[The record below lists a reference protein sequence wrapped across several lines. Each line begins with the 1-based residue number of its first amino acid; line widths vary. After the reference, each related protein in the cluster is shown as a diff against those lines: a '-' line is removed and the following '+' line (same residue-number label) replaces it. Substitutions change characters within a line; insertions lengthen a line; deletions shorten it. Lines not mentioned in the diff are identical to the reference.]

1 LKLLLDEMYTAAVAE
16 QLRQRDHDVIAV
28 AERADLRGTPDEDLL
43 AWARTEDRALV
54 TDNQRDFIPIHHR
67 WIAANHDH
75 RGLILTTNRRFPRV
89 GRRTLP
95 SERAHR
101 TQLHEHRI
109 RGGIAAVAVIGCRR
123 RRTATSGCPIP
134 PSFKQSGR

>member
-43 AWARTEDRALV
+43 AWAQTEDRALV

-67 WIAANHDH
+67 RIADGHDH
-75 RGLILTTNRRFPRV
+75 KGLILTTNRRFPRGQPTTTGKLV
-89 GRRTLP
+89 VSLDTFLHTIAP
-95 SERAHR
+95 SISRN
-101 TQLHEHRI
+101 
-109 RGGIAAVAVIGCRR
+109 
-123 RRTATSGCPIP
+123 
-134 PSFKQSGR
+134 PSFIHWLQ

>member
-1 LKLLLDEMYTAAVAE
+1 MKLLLDEMYTAAVAE

-67 WIAANHDH
+67 RIADGHDH
-75 RGLILTTNRRFPRV
+75 KGLVLTTNRRFPRGQPATTGKLV
-89 GRRTLP
+89 VALDAFLHTIAP
-95 SERAHR
+95 S
-101 TQLHEHRI
+101 
-109 RGGIAAVAVIGCRR
+109 IA
-123 RRTATSGCPIP
+123 SN
-134 PSFKQSGR
+134 PSFIHWLQ